1 MDQTLSLGWM
11 QAQARSRRVT
21 YQRALTL
28 NLILHVV
35 LAMFAIISPVTLS
48 ELIGLPE
55 PVPSGWL
62 RAWGGMLLLVS
73 ALYIP
78 GLLDPVRIRWA
89 NIVGIVG
96 RFGMVVLYLF
106 LGGPFLLFAL
116 FDAAF
121 ALLLGILYFSLFE
134 AELMSRP

>member
-21 YQRALTL
+21 YERVLAL
-28 NLILHVV
+28 NLILYVV
-35 LAMFAIISPVTLS
+35 LALFAIISPATLS
-48 ELIGLPE
+48 ELIGSPDPLS
-55 PVPSGWL
+55 SGWL
-62 RAWGGMLLLVS
+62 RAWAGMLLLVT

-78 GLLDPVRIRWA
+78 GLIDPVRWRWG
-89 NIVGIVG
+89 NIVGIAG
-96 RFGMVVLYLF
+96 RFVMAVLYLF
-106 LGGPFLLFAL
+106 LGDPFLVFAL

-121 ALLLGILYFSLFE
+121 ALLLGVLYFNLFE

>member
-21 YQRALTL
+21 YERVLAL
-28 NLILHVV
+28 NLILYVI
-35 LAMFAIISPVTLS
+35 LSLFAIISPATLS
-48 ELIGLPE
+48 ELIGLPD
-55 PVPSGWL
+55 PVPSGWF
-62 RAWGGMLLLVS
+62 RAWGGLLLLVS

-78 GLLDPVRIRWA
+78 GLLDPVHWRWG

-96 RFGMVVLYLF
+96 RFVMAILYLF

-116 FDAAF
+116 FEAAF
-121 ALLLGILYFSLFE
+121 ALLLAVLYFRLFE

>member
-21 YQRALTL
+21 YQRALAL

-35 LAMFAIISPVTLS
+35 VALFAIISPATLS
-48 ELIGLPE
+48 DLIGLPD
-55 PVPSGWL
+55 PIPSGWL
-62 RAWGGMLLLVS
+62 RAWAGMLLLVS
-73 ALYIP
+73 TLYIP
-78 GLLDPVRIRWA
+78 GLVDPVRWRWG
-89 NIVGIVG
+89 NIIGIVG
-96 RFGMVVLYLF
+96 RVLTAVLYLF
-106 LGGPFLLFAL
+106 LGGPFLVFAL

-121 ALLLGILYFSLFE
+121 ALLLGVLYLNLFE